1 MIRRRCDMEK
11 QKRHICLHGIS
22 DAAIDEIKIF
32 MSSLNEKEQYRSH
45 VAIIGWVSSTSLCD
59 LYNNII
65 KETGPRFVLGAI
77 DRSLID
83 DEILVRVGELD
94 LALRLPSEYAYDVD
108 LYIDFIE
115 GRFVNTLRDDS

>member
-1 MIRRRCDMEK
+1 MEK
-11 QKRHICLHGIS
+11 QKRHIYLHGIS
-22 DAAIDEIKIF
+22 DAAIDEIKLF
-32 MSSLNEKEQYRSH
+32 MSYLNEKEQYSSH

-94 LALRLPSEYAYDVD
+94 LALRLPSEYAHDVD
-108 LYIDFIE
+108 LYIDFIK
-115 GRFVNTLRDDS
+115 GKFVNTLRDDS